1 MNCKDAD
8 RMIPLF
14 LDDEL
19 DNQGLSDFLNHID
32 KCPECKEE
40 LTIQFLVK
48 VGMQRLEDGNNFNL
62 KNELDG
68 ILGKARKKL
77 RFRRYISFSGLM
89 LELLVLALLVVT
101 VVLAF
106 SLGI

>member
-1 MNCKDAD
+1 
-8 RMIPLF
+8 MIPLF

-32 KCPECKEE
+32 NCPDCKEE

-68 ILGKARKKL
+68 ILGKARKRLK
-77 RFRRYISFSGLM
+77 FRRYVSFTSLM
-89 LELLVLALLVVT
+89 MELMVLALLVVT

>member
-1 MNCKDAD
+1 MTCKDAD

-32 KCPECKEE
+32 NCPDCKEE

-62 KNELDG
+62 KSELDG
-68 ILGKARKKL
+68 ILVKARKKL
-77 RFRRYISFSGLM
+77 KFRRYVSFTSFMMELM
-89 LELLVLALLVVT
+89 VLALLVVT

-106 SLGI
+106 SL

>member
-1 MNCKDAD
+1 MTCKDAD

-32 KCPECKEE
+32 NCPDCKEE

-62 KNELDG
+62 KSELDG
-68 ILGKARKKL
+68 ILVKARKKL
-77 RFRRYISFSGLM
+77 KFRRYVSFTSFM
-89 LELLVLALLVVT
+89 MELIVLALLVVT

-106 SLGI
+106 SL

>member
-1 MNCKDAD
+1 MTCKDAD

-32 KCPECKEE
+32 RCPDCKEE

-62 KNELDG
+62 KSELDG
-68 ILGKARKKL
+68 ILVKARKKL
-77 RFRRYISFSGLM
+77 KIRRYVAFTSFM
-89 LELLVLALLVVT
+89 MELLVLALTVVT

-106 SLGI
+106 SLGG

>member
-1 MNCKDAD
+1 MTCKESD

-19 DNQGLSDFLNHID
+19 DNQGLSEFLNHIES
-32 KCPECKEE
+32 CPDCKEE

-62 KNELDG
+62 KSELDG
-68 ILGKARKKL
+68 LLFKARKKL
-77 RFRRYISFSGLM
+77 KIRRYVVFSSLI
-89 LELLVLALLVVT
+89 LELLAVAMIIVT
-101 VVLAF
+101 VVVAI
-106 SLGI
+106 STGV

>member
-1 MNCKDAD
+1 MTCKESD

-19 DNQGLSDFLNHID
+19 DNQGLSDFLNHIEN
-32 KCPECKEE
+32 CPDCKEE

-62 KNELDG
+62 KSELDVL
-68 ILGKARKKL
+68 LGKARKKL
-77 RFRRYISFSGLM
+77 KIRRYVVFSSFI
-89 LELLVLALLVVT
+89 LELLVLALTIVT
-101 VVLAF
+101 VVLAI
-106 SLGI
+106 SLGV